1 MTPRRRAVSRVSRLA
16 RGVPHNATRGQGS
29 GSHPSAGHPAVGALP
44 GAPVPDPTPSRRTVH
59 HETPGTR
66 VTRQVESAHPA
77 AILPDGVA
85 DDLVNG
91 RLSQRCEP
99 CGITE
104 AAGGSCTSCG
114 RLTGPADWFR
124 GTSRKTQGD
133 ASRARVHSTAETGAT
148 ALEAANPEPLRLWEA
163 LRYQF

>member
-1 MTPRRRAVSRVSRLA
+1 MTPRRRAALARLETRLA
-16 RGVPHNATRGQGS
+16 RGAADPPRRH
-29 GSHPSAGHPAVGALP
+29 P
-44 GAPVPDPTPSRRTVH
+44 GAPVLVAPSTPLGQSSLGDRDQARAAGAGRT
-59 HETPGTR
+59 PL
-66 VTRQVESAHPA
+66 PA
-77 AILPDGVA
+77 AIAEQLVA
-85 DDLVNG
+85 G
-91 RLSQRCEP
+91 HLSQRCEP

-148 ALEAANPEPLRLWEA
+148 ALGTANPEPLALWEA
-163 LRYQF
+163 VRYQF